1 MQGLS
6 LEIKPF
12 ALEEI
17 PWRLHPP
24 SMLQVGE
31 AHWPIPGSPP
41 QTTPTWTPI
50 AASNTPTY
58 DVPAGLTTDT
68 YYRRSVTDGSSTK
81 ISNAVVVTIGSAPTF
96 TVTSTLTNV
105 LCSGGIT
112 GAIDLSLTN
121 AVAPITF
128 SWNTGATTEDL
139 NRSCCRRNLYG
150 DHHGWHG
157 LFRDPELSR
166 SHKGQRCRFN
176 LIQSNLS
183 CLWLREMARWLHSV
197 SGGQSPDTPMHGR
210 PAEPTPI
217 KSNLAAGTYTS

>member
-1 MQGLS
+1 MAFTS
-6 LEIKPF
+6 PF
-12 ALEEI
+12 NASGGGGTLAYTWE
-17 PWRLHPP
+17 
-24 SMLQVGE
+24 SSTDS
-31 AHWPIPGSPP
+31 AA
-41 QTTPTWTPI
+41 WTPI
-50 AASNTPTY
+50 ASSNTPTF

-81 ISNAVVVTIGSAPTF
+81 ISNSVVVTIGSAPTF

-139 NRSCCRRNLYG
+139 NRSCCRRNLFR
-150 DHHGWHG
+150 DHHRWHG
-157 LFRDPELSR
+157 LFRVPELSR
-166 SHKGQRCRFN
+166 SHKAHRCRFN

-183 CLWLREMARWLHSV
+183 CLWLRVMARWLHSV

-210 PAEPTPI
+210 PAVPTPI